1 MSSPN
6 YKNTDLLKI
15 QPFYTSEIQKTTK
28 KPTIKKDVIK
38 NPKITNK

>member
-1 MSSPN
+1 MSSSN

-15 QPFYTSEIQKTTK
+15 QPFCSSEIQKTTK
-28 KPTIKKDVIK
+28 KLTIKNDVIK